1 LIFWGKK
8 RDSAIAR
15 SSVKE
20 DWRTRLPDEKNRIFE
35 SIVREWEE
43 AYAVFSIPLDDAM
56 ALRAK
61 GKLTGARQCVEIA
74 ATVVTDLTAPLASS
88 CRTLEKWGRQL
99 AVPPAVAALNPSFY
113 RSEFARQNA
122 QWNQLMHRVLFG
134 SRSRYMHKLRVLEM
148 SVSALGDEFHREA
161 EELSSGAHPHPDSCW
176 PRLDELHYDVNT
188 CLRETV
194 VVLKSFMLA
203 LPPKNLA
210 FFHGELN
217 QASLAARE
225 ALRSPLTRVPR

>member
-1 LIFWGKK
+1 LFWRKK
-8 RDSAIAR
+8 RDSAVAR
-15 SSVKE
+15 SSVRE
-20 DWRTRLPDEKNRIFE
+20 DWCTRLPEEKKNIFD

-56 ALRAK
+56 SLRAE
-61 GKLTGARQCVEIA
+61 GALTRARQCVEIA

-88 CRTLEKWGRQL
+88 CRTLEKWGRHL
-99 AVPPAVAALNPSFY
+99 AVPPAVAALNPAFY

-122 QWNQLMHRVLFG
+122 QWNQLTHHVLFG
-134 SRSRYMHKLRVLEM
+134 CRSRYMHKLRVLQT
-148 SVSALGDEFHREA
+148 SVNTLGEEFHREA
-161 EELSSGAHPHPDSCW
+161 EELSSGVHPRPHACW

-194 VVLKSFMLA
+194 VVLKSFLLA

-210 FFHGELN
+210 LFHGELN
-217 QASLAARE
+217 EASFAARE
-225 ALRSPLTRVPR
+225 TLRSALSRVHR